1 MQQRPDEPYWD
12 SPEWDENDR
21 DAPQARDL
29 TDEDAD
35 ETPTVPCPH
44 CGREIP
50 DFADR
55 CPYCGDWIVQS
66 SGPPAHR
73 TLWFTLFVVVAILLI
88 LVFWLR

>member
-1 MQQRPDEPYWD
+1 MPRRTDKTDWD
-12 SPEWDENDR
+12 TPEWDEEDR
-21 DAPQARDL
+21 DAPQDADL

-55 CPYCGDWIVQS
+55 CPYCGDWVVQS
-66 SGPPAHR
+66 SGPTAR
-73 TLWFTLFVVVAILLI
+73 RSFWFILLVAFVVLLI
-88 LVFWLR
+88 LALWLR